1 MTEHELEQYLARAEL
16 KFSRARALALLDEQL
31 PEDLGGPCRP
41 REQQAGQ
48 WKQALEALKLWHAH
62 YTAGPKVAGGVILM
76 GAVGRG
82 KSRLMATLLFMAA
95 DLWGMPALYL
105 NCKTIDAEL
114 RATFTHN
121 PPEDART
128 EHQLLRLAAERPIIA
143 LDDAGAT
150 KGEHVARLMQ
160 NLLDLAAA
168 SNKFV
173 VLTTNQTEADLAVAL
188 GNDQREQ
195 SRRAAFEKILF
206 LPSQVPDFRRT
217 H

>member
-1 MTEHELEQYLARAEL
+1 MTETELSQYLARAEL

-31 PEDLGGPCRP
+31 PQDLGGPCRP

-48 WKQALEALKLWHAH
+48 WKQAIDALKLWHAS
-62 YTAGPKVAGGVILM
+62 YPKTSGGLMLM

-105 NCKTIDAEL
+105 NCKTVDAEL

-121 PPEDART
+121 PPDDART

-150 KGEHVARLMQ
+150 KGEHVARLLQ
-160 NLLDLAAA
+160 NLLDLGAA

-173 VLTTNQTEADLAVAL
+173 ILTTNQTEPDLAAAL